1 MYIQDKRNPNKHI
14 QSSHDM
20 HNKLAFIKTKPPANK
35 KIFFISNIIKYIQ
48 LEYRKCNRA
57 AEDLTE
63 RKSVKYFTYHFN
75 G

>member
-1 MYIQDKRNPNKHI
+1 
-14 QSSHDM
+14 M

-35 KIFFISNIIKYIQ
+35 KIKYIQ

>member
-1 MYIQDKRNPNKHI
+1 
-14 QSSHDM
+14 M

-35 KIFFISNIIKYIQ
+35 KNFFISNIIKYIQ

>member
-1 MYIQDKRNPNKHI
+1 
-14 QSSHDM
+14 M

-35 KIFFISNIIKYIQ
+35 KIFVYIKYIQ

>member
-1 MYIQDKRNPNKHI
+1 
-14 QSSHDM
+14 M

-57 AEDLTE
+57 VEDLTE
-63 RKSVKYFTYHFN
+63 RKSVKYSTYHLMVDVPVKAT
-75 G
+75 

>member
-1 MYIQDKRNPNKHI
+1 
-14 QSSHDM
+14 M

-35 KIFFISNIIKYIQ
+35 KIVFISNIIKYIQ

>member
-1 MYIQDKRNPNKHI
+1 
-14 QSSHDM
+14 M

-35 KIFFISNIIKYIQ
+35 KNFFYIKYHIKYIQ

-63 RKSVKYFTYHFN
+63 RKSVKYFTF
-75 G
+75 

>member
-1 MYIQDKRNPNKHI
+1 
-14 QSSHDM
+14 M

>member
-1 MYIQDKRNPNKHI
+1 
-14 QSSHDM
+14 M

-35 KIFFISNIIKYIQ
+35 NFLFYIKYHIKYIQ

-63 RKSVKYFTYHFN
+63 RKSVNTLRIILMVDVPVKAT
-75 G
+75 

>member
-35 KIFFISNIIKYIQ
+35 KIFFYIKYIQ